1 MINKKTPNIGFS
13 PLESELKKLSFEK
26 IFVRVK
32 SYSLSRSVESNSET
46 GTKYIHYGDIHTKVA
61 DKVDRA
67 SNIPYIVPGDY
78 ETLQKGD
85 LILADASEDYQG
97 IATPAVIIDE
107 IPFNIVAGLH
117 TIALRPKKADSL
129 YLYYLL
135 KSSSFRKYG
144 YRTGTGMKVFGISVT
159 NVLKFDY
166 LYPDIQE
173 QQKIGEFFK
182 QLDDRIALQQHQI
195 KKLKQS
201 KQGFLQKMFP
211 KDGESVPG
219 VRFDGFSEEWEIKKV
234 DDIANETYGGGT
246 PKTSV
251 ESYWKGTI
259 PWLQSS
265 DLRLDNFNVDIP
277 TKYINE
283 DSINN
288 SAAKIIPANSIA
300 VVTRVG
306 VGKIALIP
314 YIYATS
320 QDFLSLSKLNVDI
333 NFALYSLYLNII
345 KVVNKLQGT
354 SIKGI
359 TKSELLKRKI
369 LLPREIKEQQQIG
382 EFFKQLDDLIAKN
395 ERELELLQETKKG
408 FLQKMFV

>member
-1 MINKKTPNIGFS
+1 MTNN
-13 PLESELKKLSFEK
+13 
-26 IFVRVK
+26 
-32 SYSLSRSVESNSET
+32 N
-46 GTKYIHYGDIHTKVA
+46 
-61 DKVDRA
+61 
-67 SNIPYIVPGDY
+67 VP
-78 ETLQKGD
+78 E
-85 LILADASEDYQG
+85 
-97 IATPAVIIDE
+97 
-107 IPFNIVAGLH
+107 
-117 TIALRPKKADSL
+117 
-129 YLYYLL
+129 
-135 KSSSFRKYG
+135 
-144 YRTGTGMKVFGISVT
+144 
-159 NVLKFDY
+159 
-166 LYPDIQE
+166 
-173 QQKIGEFFK
+173 
-182 QLDDRIALQQHQI
+182 
-195 KKLKQS
+195 
-201 KQGFLQKMFP
+201 
-211 KDGESVPG
+211 
-219 VRFDGFSEEWEIKKV
+219 VRFDGFSEEWEIKKI

-333 NFALYSLYLNII
+333 NFALYLLYLNIV

-359 TKSELLKRKI
+359 TKSELLKRKV
-369 LLPREIKEQQQIG
+369 LLPREIKEQQKIGEFFKQLDDRIALQQRHVEQLKQSKQGFLQKMFPKDGESMPEVRFKEFSEKWGYYKLGDMKDVRDGTHESPKYQLEGHPLVTSKNLKDNGLDLNEVSLISDLDFEAINRRSKVNVGDILFGMIGTIGNPVLIERDDFAIKNVALIKENEKVKNQFLNQLLKSPVFDKYIRREIAGNTQKFLGLSKIRNFQLHIPIVEEQQKIG